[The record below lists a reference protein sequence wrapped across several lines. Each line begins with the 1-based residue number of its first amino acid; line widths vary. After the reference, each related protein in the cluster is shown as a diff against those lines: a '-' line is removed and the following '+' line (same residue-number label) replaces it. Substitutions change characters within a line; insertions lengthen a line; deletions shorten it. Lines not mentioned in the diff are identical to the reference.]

1 MSASLLLSD
10 IPLADMM
17 LACSAYALGV
27 ASPGP
32 SNLAVMA
39 TAMKRGRRAG
49 IVFALGV
56 VAGSATWGACA
67 ALGLSSIL
75 LRYEPVA
82 AAIRVFGGLYL
93 LWLAAKSARSTM
105 TSNAPVAESCSDAGT
120 SAASLF
126 VRGAALHLTNP
137 KAILVW
143 LCVVALA
150 LPAGAP
156 GIVAWMVVLGCVAI
170 GVATFC
176 GYALVFSTAR
186 AQRLHR
192 RMQRPFAGVL
202 AIAFGYAGVRML
214 AAR

>member
-1 MSASLLLSD
+1 MSAVLLSD
-10 IPLADMM
+10 LPLADIA

-32 SNLAVMA
+32 SNLAVTA

-56 VAGSATWGACA
+56 VAGSATWGVCA

-82 AAIRVFGGLYL
+82 AAIRLFGGLYL
-93 LWLAAKSARSTM
+93 VWLAAKSARSAM
-105 TSNAPVAESCSDAGT
+105 ASNSPIAESCSDAGA
-120 SAASLF
+120 SAMSLF
-126 VRGAALHLTNP
+126 MRGAALHLTNP

-143 LCVVALA
+143 LSVVALA
-150 LPAGAP
+150 LPVGAP
-156 GIVAWMVVLGCVAI
+156 RIVAWMVVLGCVAI
-170 GVATFC
+170 GIITFC

-186 AQRLHR
+186 ARHVHR

-202 AIAFGYAGVRML
+202 AIAFGYAGFRML
-214 AAR
+214 TSR